1 MISLSTHT
9 LDSSN
14 GSHAAGVNVKLLVL
28 KDSNKIFELWSRET
42 DEGGR
47 LKVEFAIDNKYHNCD
62 FQLSFDIGSYFP
74 ARLKTLQAK
83 SVSISINLPDHE
95 GVYHIPIIISPHGAS
110 LWWST

>member
-14 GSHAAGVNVKLLVL
+14 GSHAAGVNVKLLVF

-47 LKVEFAIDNKYHNCD
+47 LKVEFAIDNKYHNRT
-62 FQLSFDIGSYFP
+62 FES
-74 ARLKTLQAK
+74 K
-83 SVSISINLPDHE
+83 INNL
-95 GVYHIPIIISPHGAS
+95 VLLI
-110 LWWST
+110 